1 MALLIWATAVACLLS
16 ARSAERR
23 EGRRPKPARQVVH
36 EVHARLREECRT
48 DLLAAE
54 GWRPDHEH
62 DQASRLALYQ
72 PATEAEWVERWR
84 GLAQRTRGR
93 VVWHTEATYDFD
105 RDVLDADGVD

>member
-1 MALLIWATAVACLLS
+1 M
-16 ARSAERR
+16 
-23 EGRRPKPARQVVH
+23 VH

-72 PATEAEWVERWR
+72 PATEAEWAERWR

-105 RDVLDADGVD
+105 RDVLDTDD